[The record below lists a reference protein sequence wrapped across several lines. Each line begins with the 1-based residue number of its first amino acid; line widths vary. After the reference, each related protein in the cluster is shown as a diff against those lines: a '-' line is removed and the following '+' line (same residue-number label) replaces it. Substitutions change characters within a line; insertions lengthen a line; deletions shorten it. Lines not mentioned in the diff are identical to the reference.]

1 MRDLIGQVFGEWR
14 VLARHEHDGPKSMW
28 LCACSCGKQRPVY
41 ETHLIRGQSNSCGRS
56 HGKLPKT
63 TPGYSSWKSMLCR
76 CLYQTH
82 PAYHRYGGRGIT
94 VCERWREFPAFF
106 ADMGP
111 RPDGMTLER
120 IDSDGNYE
128 PANCKWATHQE
139 QQNNTRTNRFLD
151 VEGERLTIAQLARK
165 QGINY
170 ETLYARLKK
179 VGVI

>member
-1 MRDLIGQVFGEWR
+1 
-14 VLARHEHDGPKSMW
+14 
-28 LCACSCGKQRPVY
+28 
-41 ETHLIRGQSNSCGRS
+41 
-56 HGKLPKT
+56 
-63 TPGYSSWKSMLCR
+63 
-76 CLYQTH
+76 
-82 PAYHRYGGRGIT
+82 
-94 VCERWREFPAFF
+94 VCERWRELPAFF